1 MDESSEIGTQSKCIE
16 NLPNLAIMDFG
27 FLVLLMKS
35 LLADSLKFDPLNNLR
50 EVKHNS
56 LKDIIRSLDLNNAEL
71 VEANLVSVNKA
82 VGSAGKS
89 ILLVAKLLSETKKLL
104 KNKNWIAITESG
116 FLLVNGRVAR
126 DLASA
131 FDSWLNSSSIPEA
144 ALTHVSARTLAR
156 IGKVESSLRLKVEN
170 CIKEGNRY
178 TEKDL
183 SNFLQKSSSPKP
195 LSELIK
201 NAMLKVER
209 MTDIEKLQ
217 IFPKIFIENIKLK
230 KRVQALEAKV
240 FQYENK

>member
-1 MDESSEIGTQSKCIE
+1 
-16 NLPNLAIMDFG
+16 
-27 FLVLLMKS
+27 MKS
-35 LLADSLKFDPLNNLR
+35 LLPDSLKSELPNDLG
-50 EVKHNS
+50 EIKCNS
-56 LKDIIRSLDLNNAEL
+56 LKDIIRSLDSNNAEL
-71 VEANLVSVNKA
+71 VEANLVSVNES
-82 VGSAGKS
+82 VRSAGKS
-89 ILLVAKLLSETKKLL
+89 IFLVAKLLSETKKLL

-170 CIKEGNRY
+170 HIKKGNRY

-183 SNFLQKSSSPKP
+183 SNFLQRSSSPKP

-201 NAMLKVER
+201 NAMLRVET
-209 MTDIEKLQ
+209 MTDIEKLET
-217 IFPKIFIENIKLK
+217 FPKIFIENIKLK
-230 KRVQALEAKV
+230 KSLQALEAKV
-240 FQYENK
+240 FEYKNKYLAEK